1 MNLKTA
7 LLGLTLSLTLLLQGC
22 FPIVATGIVG
32 GGFVATDRRTSGA
45 QLEDAGIEM
54 RASHALDDRFHDQIH
69 VNCNS
74 YNRILLL
81 TGEVP
86 DQKTLKEVDSLA
98 RSTTNLRS
106 VVNQLKVG
114 LNRTVSERA
123 DDVYLEGKVRA
134 HFLSESNGRFSAV
147 QTKIVVKDSVV
158 YLMGLVT
165 KDEATAAS
173 NVASTTSGVKKVV
186 RVFEYIAHIPDN
198 EKPLPQNGDEQ
209 KKSTSSTSQDP
220 QDKPQKPAPE
230 SEVLPA
236 ASPMTM

>member
-1 MNLKTA
+1 MNLKTV
-7 LLGLTLSLTLLLQGC
+7 LLGLTLSSTLLLQGC

-45 QLEDAGIEM
+45 QLEDAGIEL
-54 RASHALDDRFHDQIH
+54 RACHALDDRFHDQIH

-86 DQKTLKEVDSLA
+86 NQQVLKEVDSIA

-106 VVNQLKVG
+106 VVNQVHVG

-123 DDVYLEGKVRA
+123 DDVYMEGKVRA

-147 QTKIVVKDSVV
+147 QTKIVVEDSVV
-158 YLMGLVT
+158 YLMGLMT

-173 NVASTTSGVKKVV
+173 NVASTTGGVKKVV

-198 EKPLPQNGDEQ
+198 EKPLADSTGNQ
-209 KKSTSSTSQDP
+209 KTGATTSTDP
-220 QDKPQKPAPE
+220 KDKPQAPAPE